1 MSEEKNVK
9 AEEKKAEGKKS
20 FLDENKLE
28 IITVILLGITALL
41 TAWASYVGSMVPSTA
56 ATRQQTMQQA
66 TISPVTATHFTTQL
80 SSL

>member
-28 IITVILLGITALL
+28 IITHGQAM
-41 TAWASYVGSMVPSTA
+41 SVPSTA
-56 ATRQQTMQQA
+56 ATRQQTMLQV
-66 TISPVTATHFTTQL
+66 TISQVTATHFTTQL